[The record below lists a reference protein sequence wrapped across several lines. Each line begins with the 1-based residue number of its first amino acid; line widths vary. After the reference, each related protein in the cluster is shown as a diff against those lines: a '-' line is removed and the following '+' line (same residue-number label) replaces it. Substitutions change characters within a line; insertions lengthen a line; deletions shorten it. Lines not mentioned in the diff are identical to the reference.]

1 MHLLS
6 FLSVFFFSAML
17 RAMASGKKFR
27 WCTLSDPEQRKCSYL
42 ARTLQNLLSSS
53 DQFARISCVRAHNTL
68 DCMTKIRGNKADAV
82 SLDSGDV
89 YTAVRLYDLEVVA
102 KEEHTEGSCVFAV
115 AIARRGTLNIR
126 NLRGTRSCHNGAK
139 WTTGWNIPLGFLLS
153 KNLLYWDEEQPL
165 TKVVS
170 TYFNASC
177 IPGIGVSSPNLCEL
191 CQGPKSYVREKNHFC
206 ETSSSEPFSN
216 SDGAFRCLK
225 SGAGD
230 VAFVDHLTIV
240 SATDSEVD
248 QFELL
253 CPDGS
258 TASLKSYMS
267 CNLGHGPGKAVV
279 TRGHMKRIT
288 KRFLT
293 EIQNFFGRNGKQKS
307 RFSLYTSENFGG
319 QNLLFHDSTQSLQV
333 LTDDVDMTDILGL
346 DYMALLKELG
356 HEGISLDHSVI
367 RWCCISSAEL
377 RKCEDWALSVRSDPL
392 VCVQATSLS
401 GCIEM
406 IKSNEADAVTLDA
419 THAYIAGRCGLQPA
433 AVEYWGHNSDS
444 FTDPKELLQRLID
457 KGFPSL
463 YALAVT
469 KKSMKAVTLLDLGGR
484 RSCHGNMYSPAGWL
498 LLSRYTVRAPVN
510 ETWDCDINSAYE
522 NYFWKG
528 CMPGAERGL
537 CKVCVGWEEGGK
549 VNGRCAA
556 NHDERYYG
564 NMGALR
570 CLVGDPGGRSYGD
583 VAFLEHHSLQ
593 ENIAYLERSGWAHG
607 LRPSDFELLC
617 PNGERVPVTEW
628 KNCNLGVIPP
638 SIVMTRPVITAKIYE
653 LLMKS
658 QEYLR
663 QSNNLHFQLFRSVQ
677 KYGEGDL
684 LFKDSTTDLL
694 PSGHYGLQDIL
705 GDSFMQ
711 LANSVFGCTHT
722 GILDFCTS
730 DICTDK
736 KK

>member
-1 MHLLS
+1 MHPLS
-6 FLSVFFFSAML
+6 FLSVFFCFAVL
-17 RAMASGKKFR
+17 HCMASGKKFR
-27 WCTLSDPEQRKCSYL
+27 WCTLSDAEQRKCSHL
-42 ARTLQNLLSSS
+42 ARTLQSVLSSS
-53 DQFARISCVRAHNTL
+53 DPFSRVSCVRAHNTQ

-89 YTAVRLYDLEVVA
+89 YTAVRLYDLEAVA
-102 KEEHTEGSCVFAV
+102 KEENTEGNCVFAV
-115 AIARRGTLNIR
+115 AVAHRGTQNIF
-126 NLRGTRSCHNGAK
+126 NLRGIRSCHSGAK
-139 WTTGWNIPLGFLLS
+139 WTSGWNIPLGFLLS
-153 KNLLYWDEEQPL
+153 KNLMYWDEEQPL
-165 TKVVS
+165 AKVVS

-216 SDGAFRCLK
+216 SEGAFRCLK

-230 VAFVDHLTIV
+230 VAFVDHLTIAI
-240 SATDSEVD
+240 ATDAEVD

-258 TASLKSYMS
+258 TASLKSYRT
-267 CNLGHGPGKAVV
+267 CNLGQGPGKAIV
-279 TRGHMKRIT
+279 TRSHMKRIT

-293 EIQNFFGRNGKQKS
+293 LIQNFFGRSGKHRS
-307 RFSLYTSENFGG
+307 RFSLFTSEQLGG
-319 QNLLFHDSTQSLQV
+319 QNLLFHDSTQRLQV
-333 LTDDVDMTDILGL
+333 IADDKDMTDILGL
-346 DYMALLKELG
+346 DYVALLKELG

-367 RWCCISSAEL
+367 RWCCISSAEM
-377 RKCEDWALSVRSDPL
+377 RKCEDWALSIRSDPL

-419 THAYIAGRCGLQPA
+419 THAYIAGRCGLHPA
-433 AVEYWGHNSDS
+433 AVEYWGDNSECL
-444 FTDPKELLQRLID
+444 TDPKELLH
-457 KGFPSL
+457 G
-463 YALAVT
+463 
-469 KKSMKAVTLLDLGGR
+469 LL
-484 RSCHGNMYSPAGWL
+484 
-498 LLSRYTVRAPVN
+498 
-510 ETWDCDINSAYE
+510 EKAYE

-528 CMPGAERGL
+528 CMPGGERGL
-537 CKVCVGWEEGGK
+537 CKVCVGWEEVGR

-593 ENIAYLERSGWAHG
+593 ENIAYLESSGWAHG
-607 LRPSDFELLC
+607 LSPSDFELLC
-617 PNGERVPVTEW
+617 QNGEKVPLTEW
-628 KNCNLGVIPP
+628 KHCNLGVIPP

-653 LLMKS
+653 FLMKS

-663 QSNNLHFQLFRSVQ
+663 SRNDSTFELFKSVP

-684 LFKDSTTDLL
+684 LFKDSTACLL
-694 PSGHYGLQDIL
+694 PTGHYGLQDIL

-711 LANSVFGCTHT
+711 LANSVFDCTHA

>member
-1 MHLLS
+1 MHLID
-6 FLSVFFFSAML
+6 FLRVFFLSAML
-17 RAMASGKKFR
+17 HYMASGKKFR
-27 WCTLSDPEQRKCSYL
+27 WCTLSDAEQRKCSYL
-42 ARTLQNLLSSS
+42 ARALQNVLSSS
-53 DQFARISCVRAHNTL
+53 DPFSRVSCVRAHNTQ

-89 YTAVRLYDLEVVA
+89 YTAVSLFDLEVVA

-115 AIARRGTLNIR
+115 AVARHGTLNIR

-139 WTTGWNIPLGFLLS
+139 WTSGWNIPLGFLLS

-177 IPGIGVSSPNLCEL
+177 IPGIGVFSPNLCEL

-216 SDGAFRCLK
+216 SEGAFRCLK

-230 VAFVDHLTIV
+230 VAFMDHLTIM
-240 SATDSEVD
+240 SATDAEID
-248 QFELL
+248 QFVLL

-258 TASLKSYMS
+258 TASLKSYRN
-267 CNLGHGPGKAVV
+267 CNLGQGPGKAIV

-293 EIQNFFGRNGKQKS
+293 VIQNFFGKSGKHKS
-307 RFSLYTSENFGG
+307 RLSLFTSESFGG
-319 QNLLFHDSTQSLQV
+319 QNLLFHDTTQRLQV
-333 LTDDVDMTDILGL
+333 LTDDADMTDILGL
-346 DYMALLKELG
+346 DYVALLKELG

-433 AVEYWGHNSDS
+433 AVEYWGDHSDCLG
-444 FTDPKELLQRLID
+444 DPKELLQGLIER
-457 KGFPSL
+457 GFPPL
-463 YALAVT
+463 YAVAVS
-469 KKSMKAVTLLDLGGR
+469 KKSMKAVNLLDLGGR
-484 RSCHGNMYSPAGWL
+484 RSCHGSLYSPAGWL

-522 NYFWKG
+522 KFFWKG
-528 CMPGAERGL
+528 CMPGGEHGL
-537 CKVCVGWEEGGK
+537 CKVCVGWEEGGR
-549 VNGRCAA
+549 VYGRCAA

-583 VAFLEHHSLQ
+583 VAFLEHQSLLD
-593 ENIAYLERSGWAHG
+593 NIEHLRSSGWAHDLALSG
-607 LRPSDFELLC
+607 LELLC
-617 PNGERVPVTEW
+617 PNGEKVPLTEF
-628 KNCNLGVIPP
+628 KHCNLGVIPP

-653 LLMKS
+653 FLMKS
-658 QEYLR
+658 QE
-663 QSNNLHFQLFRSVQ
+663 NLGPSKDSMFHLFRSVQ

-684 LFKDSTTDLL
+684 LFKDSTACLL
-694 PSGHYGLQDIL
+694 PTGHYGLLDIL
-705 GDSFMQ
+705 GDSFTQ
-711 LANSVFGCTHT
+711 LADSVFECTHA

-730 DICTDK
+730 DICTEK
-736 KK
+736 K